1 MSSKRRKKRTK
12 KKKNPPVAKP
22 KSQLD
27 EEKEEIENMQNKL
40 SSDWLAF
47 SLSSSPW
54 IRFSVSPE
62 IESAFSSD
70 VGASEPEKKQW
81 LFRAESSIMEWVIS
95 DMILKEPDRA
105 VQFRNLGRG
114 WVFVLVRRHKRI
126 FKVWFES
133 IRRVEWNHQ
142 MDIRTV
148 NLTGKELT
156 KYTRGYLHESEVVF
170 FVKGMVLYGA
180 DRSQTSTQGTISI
193 QKFRTDYRGLG
204 KWIGGNQQVQE
215 KCRTSGDLTDEE
227 RKMISARTLRKQKK
241 KAQKI
246 QKNLLAA
253 DAAPDTTSTEAE
265 AELPA
270 TPVRSATAR
279 PVDTAFLKLL
289 ESFKMEDA
297 RRRDDHS
304 AVSFSSES
312 RDWKKEG
319 DTEFKGEV
327 PGPTRSTD
335 NGGIALKTVAKA
347 EPSAPQEPTVVVQ
360 KSADISV
367 PAAKEEAA
375 HDPSTNAA
383 AAGATTRS
391 RRSGGRRRR
400 RRKRNKLEKKEQS
413 SAAPAPESS
422 ASAAP
427 QPHKDAE
434 SATAAAPPPI
444 AAAEQST
451 PDKAPAVVEP
461 AATAEVSDVGA
472 AGVVKGSES
481 APNANFSGGRGSL
494 HIERWFND

>member
-1 MSSKRRKKRTK
+1 
-12 KKKNPPVAKP
+12 
-22 KSQLD
+22 
-27 EEKEEIENMQNKL
+27 MQKALN
-40 SSDWLAF
+40 SDWMSF

-62 IESAFSSD
+62 IEAAFSSD

-114 WVFVLVRRHKRI
+114 WVFVLVRRHKRV

-148 NLTGKELT
+148 NLTGNELT

-241 KAQKI
+241 KAQK
-246 QKNLLAA
+246 QHKTLLAA
-253 DAAPDTTSTEAE
+253 SDNAAVASKKGAE
-265 AELPA
+265 GKSA
-270 TPVRSATAR
+270 RSSATAR
-279 PVDTAFLKLL
+279 PIDTAFLKLL

-297 RRRDDHS
+297 RRREDPSHS
-304 AVSFSSES
+304 SATGFAGDGVD
-312 RDWKKEG
+312 DWKSKEG
-319 DTEFKGEV
+319 DMEFKGE
-327 PGPTRSTD
+327 T
-335 NGGIALKTVAKA
+335 AAKA
-347 EPSAPQEPTVVVQ
+347 DSPALHCTASAHDYGKLNVSL
-360 KSADISV
+360 SADGE
-367 PAAKEEAA
+367 PA
-375 HDPSTNAA
+375 PSTEAA
-383 AAGATTRS
+383 AAAATTTAAAATRS
-391 RRSGGRRRR
+391 RRSGRRRR
-400 RRKRNKLEKKEQS
+400 RRKRNNNKKKKDATAPALPPPTEPTASDTPQQQHNHEGAVAASTAGAAS
-413 SAAPAPESS
+413 SAVAVAEHSRPDDPSLRSPRADD
-422 ASAAP
+422 AITSAAEAT
-427 QPHKDAE
+427 DAR
-434 SATAAAPPPI
+434 AVAADGSR
-444 AAAEQST
+444 EG
-451 PDKAPAVVEP
+451 
-461 AATAEVSDVGA
+461 SDGA
-472 AGVVKGSES
+472 QRAKTNAGKGS
-481 APNANFSGGRGSL
+481 F